1 MFATA
6 VHEFPASTP
15 QPPRAPRA
23 PGIGHEER
31 LLRRYQSGDVAAREE
46 LVHLF
51 LPLTKRLAARYR
63 QTAESLDD
71 LEQVA
76 SLGLIK
82 AIDRHDPALGSF
94 VRYAVPTII
103 GELKRHFRD
112 KGWGMRVPRSTQE
125 RFLAVNNAIEELS
138 GELGRS
144 PTPKDVARHTGL
156 ALEEVLEA
164 LEASAAYAPAPLDAP
179 YAGDHD
185 GDRTLGDSL
194 GAEDPGYGLVELS
207 QAVSPA
213 FQALPARE
221 QSILKLRFVN
231 DLTQQEIADQMGISQ
246 MHVSR
251 LLSRSLDRLGAAS
264 RGAV

>member
-1 MFATA
+1 M
-6 VHEFPASTP
+6 
-15 QPPRAPRA
+15 
-23 PGIGHEER
+23 
-31 LLRRYQSGDVAAREE
+31 
-46 LVHLF
+46 F
-51 LPLTKRLAARYR
+51 LPLTRRLAGRYR
-63 QTAESLDD
+63 HSAESLDD

-82 AIDRHDPALGSF
+82 AIDRYDVALGSF

-112 KGWGMRVPRSTQE
+112 KGWGMRAPRSMQE
-125 RFLAVNNAIEELS
+125 RFLAVNNAIEERS

-179 YAGDHD
+179 YHGDQD

-194 GAEDPGYGLVELS
+194 GAEDPGYGLVELN
-207 QAVSPA
+207 QTVSPA
-213 FQALPARE
+213 FRALPTRE
-221 QSILKLRFVN
+221 RSILKLRFVD
-231 DLTQQEIADQMGISQ
+231 DLTQQEIAEKIGVSQ

-251 LLSRSLDRLGAAS
+251 LLSRSLDRLGAAA
-264 RGAV
+264 RGV